1 MTLQTRKPAAC
12 ACGCSAHHAADHD
25 SPALPL
31 VALLGQLGDLL
42 ATLDDT
48 QYVKSPVG
56 AMTSSI
62 GAHVRHSLDHVE
74 AIRHARR
81 TGVVDYDTRVRG
93 TAVEGDRSAA
103 LRAIHDHAEAL
114 SKWQPDDLLLDVAM
128 SVLLSADGPP
138 LMVRTTLGREL
149 AFAVNHTI
157 HHNAMLA
164 AMVATLGGQAPERF
178 GYAPSTVRYLREQ
191 SA

>member
-1 MTLQTRKPAAC
+1 MTVAIREPVC
-12 ACGCSAHHAADHD
+12 ACGCADAPEQASE

-31 VALLGQLGDLL
+31 VALLDQLSRVVAALSD
-42 ATLDDT
+42 A
-48 QYVKSPVG
+48 QYVQSPVG
-56 AMTSSI
+56 TITSSI
-62 GAHVRHSLDHVE
+62 GAHVRHSLDHIE
-74 AIRHARR
+74 AVRHARR

-93 TAVEGDRSAA
+93 TSVQSDRNAA
-103 LRAIHDHAEAL
+103 LTAIQDHAAAL
-114 SKWQPDDLLLDVAM
+114 ARWASDDLQLEVAM
-128 SVLLSADGPP
+128 SVLLTADGPP
-138 LMVRTTLGREL
+138 LTVRTTLGREL

-164 AMVATLGGQAPERF
+164 AMMATLGGTVPDRF